1 MSHWYDKQG
10 NPRYEVEG
18 KKGLRPS
25 TLRDARKFGWVPSV
39 STVWG
44 DVVTKPMLNKW
55 IQSEL
60 MGALWKEFHAGEN
73 MGVGGGYPEYEKMA
87 RVRFNEKQQKV
98 MGRGT
103 MIHDHLE
110 KYFTKRQAE
119 VPSEYLGLCQ
129 RVATKLQEVTSNDV
143 SNPNNHWRVEA
154 PFSHQ
159 SGYGGKVDLYNDNWV
174 VDFKTKEFGDKPN
187 VKKMVYDDYG
197 VQLAA
202 YDQGLPPVNGLTGS
216 RRLLNLFIDVGSS
229 RVLEWE
235 HEDVARF
242 RSMFNHALELWKLM
256 KKYNPEWHVM

>member
-10 NPRYEVEG
+10 NPCYEVKG

-55 IQSEL
+55 IQTEL
-60 MGALWKEFHAGEN
+60 LEALWTETQSTDNSGDFT
-73 MGVGGGYPEYEKMA
+73 EYEKLA
-87 RVRFNEKQQKV
+87 RSRFNEKQQQV

-103 MIHDHLE
+103 MIHDYLE
-110 KYFTKRQAE
+110 KYFTKRQGE

-129 RVATKLQEVTSNDV
+129 GVALKLQTITNNDV
-143 SNPNNHWRVEA
+143 SNPHNHWRVEESFA
-154 PFSHQ
+154 HRY
-159 SGYGGKVDLYNDNWV
+159 GYGGKVDLYNDEWV
-174 VDFKTKEFGDKPN
+174 VDFKTKTFGDKPN
-187 VKKMVYDDYG
+187 PKKMAYDDYG

-202 YDQGLPPVNGLTGS
+202 YDQGLPPPDKNLSG

-235 HEDVARF
+235 HEDANRF
-242 RSMFNHALELWKLM
+242 RLMFNNALELWKLI
-256 KKYNPEWHVM
+256 KKYNPEWNIL